1 MVAMGAYLEMEK
13 TDRLVRLNIG
23 AAPEDHG
30 ISDWVFMLGDLLYML
45 IRSNGEISYVHVPL
59 DMEILRRL
67 RESRRGREQGM
78 YRTNSG
84 EPTRLAMYLALVFLD
99 RNVPAS
105 AIRRELGVSEA
116 VMNWLLGVWQCVS
129 GVVDRNNRLELIRL
143 LASDEHE

>member
-1 MVAMGAYLEMEK
+1 
-13 TDRLVRLNIG
+13 
-23 AAPEDHG
+23 
-30 ISDWVFMLGDLLYML
+30 MLGDLLYML

>member
-78 YRTNSG
+78 YRTISG

-99 RNVPAS
+99 RDVPAS
-105 AIRRELGVSEA
+105 AISRELGVSEA